1 MGARH
6 FSVTQDVDG
15 TYLFKGE
22 LTIHDLDYL
31 KDFLESSA
39 ARSKKVAV
47 SFAEVSFVDTAALQ
61 FLAAFRRF
69 VKKDKQWEVTG
80 LSEEMEKILAVSGLK
95 VHIV

>member
-6 FSVTQDVDG
+6 FNVTQDVDG

-39 ARSKKVAV
+39 ARSKKMAV
-47 SFAEVSFVDTAALQ
+47 NFSEVSFVDTATLQ
-61 FLAAFRRF
+61 FLAAFRRH
-69 VKKDKQWEVTG
+69 VKKNKQWEVMG
-80 LSEEMEKILAVSGLK
+80 LSEEMEKILAVSGLRAH
-95 VHIV
+95 VV